1 MHAIT
6 VGDRRQCESTGV
18 GIVRQSHERQIDAR
32 SVSCERA
39 IHGDAKCIAR
49 SRTHA
54 RPHVLHHGYP
64 VRRLSNRFA
73 SGVRNRAFDTGGIAH
88 RNREV
93 IRTWREVLHDVRRKA
108 GIVERHGVGIAVGGG
123 TPVHAIG
130 REVRQRRSV
139 GVGGR
144 RRPAQRR
151 RAVRHSQ
158 HGDVEG
164 RPRRRR
170 LAVADT
176 DHDVIE
182 RAHVACRR
190 RALQSARRRAE
201 RRPRRTVR
209 NRERQWVAVRI
220 GRRRLKGVRRVLHH
234 RCQRRARDHR
244 NAVRRSC
251 VAHHDRKRRQTRRDG
266 PVADTDDDVS
276 IAPDVRVRGRS

>member
-1 MHAIT
+1 M
-6 VGDRRQCESTGV
+6 
-18 GIVRQSHERQIDAR
+18 
-32 SVSCERA
+32 
-39 IHGDAKCIAR
+39 
-49 SRTHA
+49 
-54 RPHVLHHGYP
+54 
-64 VRRLSNRFA
+64 RRLSNRFA

-201 RRPRRTVR
+201 RRPRRSGSQSRTS
-209 NRERQWVAVRI
+209 A
-220 GRRRLKGVRRVLHH
+220 GRRPDRTPSVERSTPCPAPPMSTACPRSPERRFAGVVLLTTI
-234 RCQRRARDHR
+234 A
-244 NAVRRSC
+244 NAG
-251 VAHHDRKRRQTRRDG
+251 KLRRDG